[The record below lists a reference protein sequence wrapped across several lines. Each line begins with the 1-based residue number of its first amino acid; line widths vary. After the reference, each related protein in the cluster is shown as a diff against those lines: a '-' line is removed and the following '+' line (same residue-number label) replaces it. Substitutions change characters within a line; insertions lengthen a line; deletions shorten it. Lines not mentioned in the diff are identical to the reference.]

1 MVKIFELLYK
11 YRFNI
16 LSFFFLILLFSVLF
30 FVLPQEETKDL
41 LQTIENRSFD
51 FRQNIIAKKR
61 AVRQDIVIITVDD
74 PSYEYLIDEYGDW
87 PVPRSVYADV
97 IDFVAEDNP
106 KAIILDLLF
115 IKSLNRIPNSDSK
128 LIETLKRNQNAY
140 VAINFDDYSF
150 ELRQPPTIPTAIHY
164 EIENSSKNLKPF
176 YFPNCRMIVKEI
188 FDVTKNIAQ
197 VNIYKDEDGVTRKIP
212 AIVNYPVYDK
222 DLKPTTVNSYP
233 YLTLKVALDYFNYVD
248 NLNTDKLIIDKNNN
262 LIFNSQK
269 FPLDKNA
276 QFVLNWYGKSFI
288 DDEENFD
295 HVSFW
300 EVIKSMKA
308 EKMGIKPVLSSD
320 YFKDKF
326 VYIGTSVYSLSD
338 IKTVPTSRS
347 MPGVEIQATL
357 LNNLLE
363 NDLIKIAPPFY
374 NYLIILLLSLLAIY
388 TALKIKSVSVSVISF
403 LTLLCAFSYFSVYVM
418 EKYNLWVEVIVPFV
432 LSIVIFIASF
442 IVRYLL
448 KSRDFEHTYKLAT
461 TDGLTELYNH
471 RFFQEQMKLNIDLYQ
486 KNKQPFSLIL
496 IDIDFFKKFNDN
508 YGHQAGD
515 AVLKEVAR
523 TLKSCVR
530 SQDIVC
536 RYGGE
541 EMAIILVNTPN
552 EEAVKVAQKVCD
564 TVANKKFELSPE
576 LTVNVTISLGVST
589 YPLNGSTPSQL
600 IEYSDQCLYAAKEN
614 GRNQVGKINIS

>member
-61 AVRQDIVIITVDD
+61 EVRNDIVIITVDD

-87 PVPRSVYADV
+87 PIPRSVYADV
-97 IDFVAEDNP
+97 IDFISEENP

-128 LIETLKRNQNAY
+128 LVEALKVNQNAY

-150 ELRQPPTIPTAIHY
+150 ELRQPPNIPSAIHY
-164 EIENSSKNLKPF
+164 ELENSSKKLKPF

-188 FDVTKNIAQ
+188 FNVTKNIAQ

-212 AIVNYPVYDK
+212 SIVNYPVYDEN
-222 DLKPTTVNSYP
+222 LKPIMVNSYP
-233 YLTLKVALDYFNYVD
+233 YLTLKVALDYFNSLD
-248 NLNTDKLIIDKNNN
+248 NLSTKKLVIDKNNN
-262 LIFNSQK
+262 LIFNSRK
-269 FPLDKNA
+269 FPLDNNA

-288 DDEENFD
+288 EEEENFD

-308 EKMGIKPVLSSD
+308 EKNGLKPVLSSD

-347 MPGVEIQATL
+347 MSGVEIQATL
-357 LNNLLE
+357 LNNLLD
-363 NDLIKIAPPFY
+363 NDLIKIAPPYY

-388 TALKIKSVSVSVISF
+388 TALKIRSVSVSVISF
-403 LTLLCAFSYFSVYVM
+403 LTLLCAFSYFSVFVM

-515 AVLKEVAR
+515 AVLKEVAK

-530 SQDIVC
+530 AQDIVC

-541 EMAIILVNTPN
+541 EMAIILINTPN
-552 EEAVKVAQKVCD
+552 EEAVKVAQKVCEA
-564 TVANKKFELSPE
+564 VANKKFELSSE

>member
-1 MVKIFELLYK
+1 MVKFFELLYK

-87 PVPRSVYADV
+87 PIPRSVYADV

-233 YLTLKVALDYFNYVD
+233 YLTLKVALDYFNSVD

-262 LIFNSQK
+262 LIFNNQK

-403 LTLLCAFSYFSVYVM
+403 LTLLFAFSYFSVYVM

-515 AVLKEVAR
+515 AVLKEVAK

-541 EMAIILVNTPN
+541 EMAIILINTPN

-589 YPLNGSTPSQL
+589 YPLNGSTPSEL

-614 GRNQVGKINIS
+614 GRNQVGKLNIS

>member
-87 PVPRSVYADV
+87 PIPRSVYADV

-150 ELRQPPTIPTAIHY
+150 ELRQPPTIPSAIHY

-212 AIVNYPVYDK
+212 AIVNYPVYYK

-233 YLTLKVALDYFNYVD
+233 YLTLKVALDYFNSVD

-262 LIFNSQK
+262 LIFNNQK

-403 LTLLCAFSYFSVYVM
+403 LTLLFAFSYFSVYVM

-515 AVLKEVAR
+515 AVLKEVAK

-541 EMAIILVNTPN
+541 EMAIILINTPN

-564 TVANKKFELSPE
+564 TVANKKFELSSE

-589 YPLNGSTPSQL
+589 YPLNGSTPSEL

-614 GRNQVGKINIS
+614 GRNQVGKLNIS

>member
-61 AVRQDIVIITVDD
+61 EVRQDIVIITVDD

-87 PVPRSVYADV
+87 PIPRSVYADV

-222 DLKPTTVNSYP
+222 DFNPTTVNSYP

-262 LIFNSQK
+262 LIFNNQK
-269 FPLDKNA
+269 FPLDNKA

-403 LTLLCAFSYFSVYVM
+403 LTLLFAFSYFSVYVM

-515 AVLKEVAR
+515 AVLKEVAK

-541 EMAIILVNTPN
+541 EMAIILINTPN

-564 TVANKKFELSPE
+564 TVANRKFELSPE

-589 YPLNGSTPSQL
+589 YPLNGSTPSEL

-614 GRNQVGKINIS
+614 GRNQVGKIN